1 MNMKK
6 RYKIIVAIIVAI
18 VFLLSSFYLGY
29 LFGMDTNKSYDIDDI
44 TGTYQLFGGT
54 KTVTVTIEDQD
65 NLYYQNGFEDENIK
79 VKTQINKLYENLYL
93 LENEKLS
100 YNLVLFEDDYLLL
113 IDINNQTYDKLEK
126 VSDMPTFVE

>member
-1 MNMKK
+1 MKK

-65 NLYYQNGFEDENIK
+65 NFYYQNGFEDENIK

-113 IDINNQTYDKLEK
+113 IDINNQAYDKLEE
-126 VSDMPTFVE
+126 VSDTPTFIE

>member
-1 MNMKK
+1 MCALP
-6 RYKIIVAIIVAI
+6 IW
-18 VFLLSSFYLGY
+18 
-29 LFGMDTNKSYDIDDI
+29 
-44 TGTYQLFGGT
+44 GT

-126 VSDMPTFVE
+126 VSDTPTFIE

>member
-1 MNMKK
+1 MKK

-65 NLYYQNGFEDENIK
+65 NFYYQNGFEDENIK
-79 VKTQINKLYENLYL
+79 VNKQI
-93 LENEKLS
+93 
-100 YNLVLFEDDYLLL
+100 
-113 IDINNQTYDKLEK
+113 I
-126 VSDMPTFVE
+126 